1 MVLAVILLILAAA
14 GGTLLTYSFDED
26 APGYARVATGIVVG
40 LTILAFA
47 GFITASLIGMGPA
60 ALVIALA
67 VSLLPALGLRGELRT
82 RVREDLA
89 VARSDAADAFRRIVG
104 ERQVTRG
111 DVFRVLYVGGLAFVL
126 WSVADRTFF
135 DLPDGLYIGNVN
147 NLGDLPY
154 HVQIS
159 ASFAYG
165 ANFPPQNPVFSGGG
179 FSYHYM
185 ADFLAALPVA
195 AGASLRE
202 GLLLATLLLGGSL
215 IALIHRWARDI
226 TASPMA
232 ARLTPLIVLCS
243 GGFGWLKLL
252 DEARQGERGLIG
264 AFLGTDARYTIDNEG
279 VFRFGNAVT
288 TLIIPQRG
296 LLLGLGIAVIVLTLL
311 WQQLGAAAPPPGARG
326 SGRSGAGRA
335 KASLA
340 VARRWLTSEP
350 RMLAAGL
357 LTGVLPII
365 HIHTFVVVLGTAFLF
380 GLAFRQWHDGRWR
393 AWALYVIAALVL
405 ALPIAAWQARG
416 SQASLTAFIG
426 VDVGWDHGETD
437 IVPFWITNAGL
448 FMPLLILAFVW
459 DWDPP
464 LLSRRL
470 LLYSLP
476 FLVWF
481 FVPNVLRLAPW
492 LWDNIKV
499 LLFWWLGGAPVIAL
513 LLARLWERRW
523 AASRIAVGAL
533 FVALIGAGALDIGRA
548 TLGPRIFRE
557 FDRDGIAF
565 SEAVKAATPSNAVVL
580 TAPSYN
586 TPIFLTGRPIF
597 MGYAGYLFA
606 NGLPYGDRERD
617 LRAIYAGEP
626 GAEDLLRSNA
636 IRYIVVGP
644 EERSTVSPN
653 ESFLSRFPVVVAV
666 GDYRLLQVPG

>member
-1 MVLAVILLILAAA
+1 
-14 GGTLLTYSFDED
+14 
-26 APGYARVATGIVVG
+26 
-40 LTILAFA
+40 
-47 GFITASLIGMGPA
+47 MGPA
-60 ALVIALA
+60 ALVIAVA
-67 VSLLPALGLRGELRT
+67 VTLLPAIGLRGELRT
-82 RVREDLA
+82 RVREDLVA
-89 VARSDAADAFRRIVG
+89 ARSDWSETFRRIVR

-165 ANFPPQNPVFSGGG
+165 QNFPPQNPVYSGGG

-195 AGASLRE
+195 AGTSLRE
-202 GLLLATLLLGGSL
+202 GMLLITLALGGSL
-215 IALIHRWARDI
+215 LALIHRWARDI
-226 TASPMA
+226 TANAIA
-232 ARLTPLIVLCS
+232 ARLTPLIVMCS
-243 GGFGWLKLL
+243 GGFGWLLLL
-252 DEARQGERGLIG
+252 DGARRGERGLIG
-264 AFLGTDARYTIDNEG
+264 AFLDTDARYTIENEG
-279 VFRFGNAVT
+279 MFRFGNVVT

-311 WQQLGAAAPPPGARG
+311 WQQLGADAPPPRAGQAG
-326 SGRSGAGRA
+326 NGDRSGPRRGPGRFA
-335 KASLA
+335 QL
-340 VARRWLTSEP
+340 RRSVTGQP

-357 LTGVLPII
+357 LTGVLPIV
-365 HIHTFVVVLGTAFLF
+365 HLHTFAVMLGTAFLF
-380 GLAFRQWHDGRWR
+380 GLIFRQWREGRWR
-393 AWALYVIAALVL
+393 AWAVYVIAALVV
-405 ALPIAAWQARG
+405 ALPVLAWTARG

-426 VDVGWDHGETD
+426 IDVGWDHQTNG
-437 IVPFWITNAGL
+437 ILQFWVANAGL
-448 FMPLLILAFVW
+448 FIPLLILAYVW
-459 DWDPP
+459 DWEPP

-481 FVPNVLRLAPW
+481 IVPNVLRLAPW

-513 LLARLWERRW
+513 LLARLWERRGP
-523 AASRIAVGAL
+523 ASRVVAGAL
-533 FVALIGAGALDIGRA
+533 LVAVIGAGALDIARA
-548 TLGPRIFRE
+548 TIGPRIFRE
-557 FDRDGIAF
+557 FDSDGIAF
-565 SEAVKAATPSNAVVL
+565 AETVKATTPPNAVIL

-626 GAEDLLRSNA
+626 GAEDLLRTNA
-636 IRYIVVGP
+636 IRYILLGP
-644 EERSTVSPN
+644 QERSDVSPN
-653 ESFLSRFPVVVAV
+653 DAFLSRFPVVAEV
-666 GDYRLLQVPG
+666 GEYRLLQVPG